1 MADAIVH
8 SLADTTAVAE
18 AETAPTSATEFA
30 EIQMHW
36 DSTSDE
42 EEGGEGEG
50 GEGGEG
56 GEDDEGSEEDEYEE
70 GSDGNIKMKPKTGKG
85 KKKKKSEEGKK
96 LKIHALDGV
105 SNELKAVMY

>member
-8 SLADTTAVAE
+8 SLADTKAAAE
-18 AETAPTSATEFA
+18 AETAPTSATELA

-36 DSTSDE
+36 DSSSDE
-42 EEGGEGEG
+42 EEGGE
-50 GEGGEG
+50 GEG
-56 GEDDEGSEEDEYEE
+56 GEDDEGSEEDEFEIGE
-70 GSDGNIKMKPKTGKG
+70 DGNTKMKPKTGKG

-96 LKIHALDGV
+96 LKIHALDGA